1 MTVSPPGAAR
11 IGRTPYGTS
20 TPSPPG
26 TLRRVTSRWLSPR
39 RLIVALVAVLAV
51 AIVAQIVNAN
61 VASDLSDADKYGS
74 VHLPGSAILE
84 LPAGSLEVM
93 VHGDGSTALDVPRGL
108 RLTVVPVG
116 AGLPTPVLTRDRGGQ
131 FGLSGRSGSDEFRRI
146 WRLHTPRA
154 GAYRVT
160 VSGVD
165 SAGDTRELTFGHGPP
180 ASAVEIWE
188 IAGIVML
195 AVLLAWTAA
204 RLAARARAAAADR
217 R

>member
-1 MTVSPPGAAR
+1 M
-11 IGRTPYGTS
+11 
-20 TPSPPG
+20 
-26 TLRRVTSRWLSPR
+26 
-39 RLIVALVAVLAV
+39 LAV

-61 VASDLSDADKYGS
+61 VVSNISEADRYGS
-74 VHLPGSAILE
+74 VHLPGSAVLQ

-93 VHGDGSTALDVPRGL
+93 VHGDGSTPLDLPRGL

-116 AGLPTPVLTRDRGGQ
+116 GGPVPVLTRDRGGQ
-131 FGLSGRSGSDEFRRI
+131 FGLTDRARSDDFRRI
-146 WRLHTPRA
+146 WRLDTARA

-165 SAGDTRELTFGHGPP
+165 SADDPRQLTFGHGPP
-180 ASAVEIWE
+180 ASAIEIWE

-195 AVLLAWTAA
+195 AVLLGWTAA
-204 RLAARARAAAADR
+204 RLVARTRAIAPDR